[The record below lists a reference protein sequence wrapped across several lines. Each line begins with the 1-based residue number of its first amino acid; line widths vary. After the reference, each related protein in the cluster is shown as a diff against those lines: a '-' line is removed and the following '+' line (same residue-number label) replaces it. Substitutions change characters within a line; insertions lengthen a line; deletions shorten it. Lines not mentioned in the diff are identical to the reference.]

1 MAERSYSKSKR
12 NRTCD
17 TGKSGTNRKYG
28 DYQVA
33 YPERSSKDRFI
44 ALEKVKTLLRPRLV
58 NMKCMLEIL
67 FKSDDGFLEFNIG
80 DIAIQFV
87 RGFGVW
93 SERRDVIQMT
103 VELQKEGD
111 EEEDREV
118 VGYEYTL
125 DELMRAWRPI
135 LQGKSS

>member
-1 MAERSYSKSKR
+1 MNRKRCDHRAAYAER
-12 NRTCD
+12 N
-17 TGKSGTNRKYG
+17 
-28 DYQVA
+28 
-33 YPERSSKDRFI
+33 SKDRLI
-44 ALEKVKTLLRPRLV
+44 ALERVKTLLRPRLV
-58 NMKCMLEIL
+58 NMKCMVEVLS
-67 FKSDDGFLEFNIG
+67 KSDDGFLEFNVG
-80 DIAIQFV
+80 ELAIQFT

-125 DELMRAWRPI
+125 DELARAGKQRRMVVMRKMEIDTA
-135 LQGKSS
+135 KAK